1 MEIAMNLSALS
12 REALVDQFFCTAAC
26 PLPDTHP
33 LARDG
38 TPDSLQPR
46 EGQLHQLLGLAKELL
61 LRDLQRDLS
70 EAPLM
75 DRPQSLRDWLKLRFS
90 GLDHEVF
97 LVVFLDTQHR
107 LLDAEV
113 MFRGTLAQT
122 TVYPR
127 EVVKAALARNA
138 AAVAFAHNHPSGEP
152 EPSRADE
159 ALTATLKSALML
171 VDVRVIDH
179 FVVAGNK
186 FLSMAER
193 GLI

>member
-1 MEIAMNLSALS
+1 M
-12 REALVDQFFCTAAC
+12 
-26 PLPDTHP
+26 
-33 LARDG
+33 
-38 TPDSLQPR
+38 
-46 EGQLHQLLGLAKELL
+46 HQLLGLAKELL

-70 EAPLM
+70 EAPMM

-152 EPSRADE
+152 EPSRSDE

-179 FVVAGNK
+179 FVVAGNQ

>member
-1 MEIAMNLSALS
+1 MNLSVLS
-12 REALVDQFFCTAAC
+12 REALVDEFLCTASRTSPGPTA
-26 PLPDTHP
+26 

-38 TPDSLQPR
+38 AAGLCSPR
-46 EGQLHQLLGLAKELL
+46 EDQLRQLLGLAKELL

-70 EAPLM
+70 LAPLM
-75 DRPQSLRDWLKLRFS
+75 DRPQSLRFS

-97 LVVFLDTQHR
+97 LVVFLDAHHR

-113 MFRGTLAQT
+113 MFRGTLTQT
-122 TVYPR
+122 SVYPR

-138 AAVAFAHNHPSGEP
+138 AAVAFAHNHPSGVP
-152 EPSRADE
+152 EPSRSDE
-159 ALTATLKSALML
+159 TLTATLKSALML

-179 FVVAGNK
+179 FVVAGDQ

-193 GLI
+193 GLV

>member
-1 MEIAMNLSALS
+1 MNLSVLS
-12 REALVDQFFCTAAC
+12 REALVDEFLCTASRTSPGPTA
-26 PLPDTHP
+26 

-38 TPDSLQPR
+38 AAGLCSPR
-46 EGQLHQLLGLAKELL
+46 EDQLRQLLGLAKELL

-70 EAPLM
+70 LAPLM
-75 DRPQSLRDWLKLRFS
+75 DRPQSLRDWLALRFS

-97 LVVFLDTQHR
+97 LVVFLDAHHR

-113 MFRGTLAQT
+113 MFRGTLTQT
-122 TVYPR
+122 SVYPR

-138 AAVAFAHNHPSGEP
+138 AAVAFAHNHPSGVP
-152 EPSRADE
+152 EPSRSDE
-159 ALTATLKSALML
+159 TLTATLKSALML

-179 FVVAGNK
+179 FVVAGDQ

-193 GLI
+193 GLV

>member
-1 MEIAMNLSALS
+1 MNLSALS
-12 REALVDQFFCTAAC
+12 REALVDQFFCAAAC
-26 PLPDTHP
+26 ALPGPHL

-38 TPDSLQPR
+38 SPDTFTPHEGHLQ
-46 EGQLHQLLGLAKELL
+46 QLLGLAKELL
-61 LRDLQRDLS
+61 LRDLQQDLS
-70 EAPLM
+70 EAPMM
-75 DRPQSLRDWLKLRFS
+75 DRPQSLRDWLTLRFS

-97 LVVFLDTQHR
+97 LVVFLDTHHR

-127 EVVKAALARNA
+127 EVVKAALAHNA
-138 AAVAFAHNHPSGEP
+138 AAVAFAHNHPSGMP
-152 EPSRADE
+152 EPSRSDE
-159 ALTATLKSALML
+159 ALTSTLKAALML

-179 FVVAGNK
+179 FVVAGSQ

>member
-1 MEIAMNLSALS
+1 MNLSALS
-12 REALVDQFFCTAAC
+12 REALVNQFLCTAAC
-26 PLPDTHP
+26 ALPGPHP

-38 TPDSLQPR
+38 SHDPFSPR
-46 EGQLHQLLGLAKELL
+46 EGHLGQLLGLAKELL
-61 LRDLQRDLS
+61 LRGLQRDLS
-70 EAPLM
+70 EAPMM
-75 DRPQSLRDWLKLRFS
+75 DRPQSLRDWLTLRFS

-97 LVVFLDTQHR
+97 LVAFLDTHHR

-138 AAVAFAHNHPSGEP
+138 AAVAFAHNHPSGVP
-152 EPSRADE
+152 EPSRSDE
-159 ALTATLKSALML
+159 ALTSTLKAALML

-179 FVVAGNK
+179 FVVAGNQ

>member
-1 MEIAMNLSALS
+1 MNLSVLS
-12 REALVDQFFCTAAC
+12 REALVEQFFITAAC
-26 PLPDTHP
+26 PLPDMHP

-38 TPDSLQPR
+38 TPYSLQPR

-70 EAPLM
+70 EAPMM
-75 DRPQSLRDWLKLRFS
+75 DRPQSLRDWLTLHFS

-97 LVVFLDTQHR
+97 LVIFLDTQHR

-152 EPSRADE
+152 KPSRSDE
-159 ALTATLKSALML
+159 ALTATLRAALML

-179 FVVAGNK
+179 FVVAGNQ

-193 GLI
+193 GLL